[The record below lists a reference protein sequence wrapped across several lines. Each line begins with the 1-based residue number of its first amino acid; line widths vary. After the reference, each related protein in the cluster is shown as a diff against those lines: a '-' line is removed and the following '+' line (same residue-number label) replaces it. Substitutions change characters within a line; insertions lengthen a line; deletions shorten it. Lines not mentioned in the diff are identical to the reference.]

1 MLLKIAAYS
10 SPGYNVWSNWCRRL
24 RAGPSILLPEKRS
37 VCPLRDAYRRA
48 IPYVLGVYIFG
59 VGAGFLFFNMRLTVE
74 WVAIILF
81 VAAVLSGRGLL
92 FLRDWGVFIA
102 VLLAWQLASPLA
114 TRFSFPWHLQAM
126 ISADKLMFF
135 GTVPPV
141 WLQKHLYHPGVLE
154 PWDVLAAVVYML
166 HFLAPLLSGFLLW
179 MTNRELFRKFAITF
193 VLVAIGGFVTY
204 IVYPA
209 VPPWLAAQPLVSVGN
224 QYAHPWEV
232 ANSYPGGLHAAWAH
246 SHVFL
251 PGVRD
256 LFNIIASRWYNPYHG
271 TIFFAGLHLH
281 YDQVAAIPSEHA
293 MYPLLFFLF
302 LRRQFGRWAYLAL
315 VYIGLVLFSITYL
328 GQHYAV
334 DAVVGFA
341 YAIAGYVLVM
351 QLWPRIVG
359 RRSRNAK
366 QAQFPTIGLRE
377 LEEA

>member
-1 MLLKIAAYS
+1 MRE
-10 SPGYNVWSNWCRRL
+10 P
-24 RAGPSILLPEKRS
+24 
-37 VCPLRDAYRRA
+37 YRRA
-48 IPYVLGVYIFG
+48 SPYVLGMYILG
-59 VGAGFLFFNMRLTVE
+59 VAAGFLFFNMRLTVE

-81 VAAVLSGRGLL
+81 IAAVLSGRGLL

-114 TRFSFPWHLQAM
+114 TRFSFPWHLHEL

-135 GTVPPV
+135 GVVPAV

-154 PWDVLAAVVYML
+154 PWDVLAAVMYML

-193 VLVAIGGFVTY
+193 VLVALAGFVTY

-209 VPPWLAAQPLVSVGN
+209 VPPWLAAQPLVAVGN
-224 QYAHPWEV
+224 HYAHPWEV
-232 ANSYPGGLHAAWAH
+232 ATTYPGGLHAAWAH
-246 SHVFL
+246 SHVYL
-251 PGVRD
+251 PGVQN
-256 LFNIIASRWYNPYHG
+256 LFNIIAGRWYNPYHG

-281 YDQVAAIPSEHA
+281 YDQVAAVPSEHA

-315 VYIGLVLFSITYL
+315 VYIGLLLFSITYL

-341 YAIAGYVLVM
+341 YAILGYALVM
-351 QLWPRIVG
+351 HAWPWFKG
-359 RRSRNAK
+359 ATSRNSK
-366 QAQFPTIGLRE
+366 PAQFAPVGIRE